1 MQLSNYSII
10 LKCRYKSDFR
20 LQSSRM
26 KVYYNWKI
34 VNTDV
39 TIDYLLFQLIVVG
52 IVVGGRRMRLA
63 SIHPHV
69 THEWFS

>member
-1 MQLSNYSII
+1 
-10 LKCRYKSDFR
+10 
-20 LQSSRM
+20 M

-39 TIDYLLFQLIVVG
+39 TIDYLLFQLVVVG
-52 IVVGGRRMRLA
+52 IVVGGRRMSLA